1 MGCDGIFDD
10 LSNQEVSNAAWYIF
24 KNESKEKNYDIHELT
39 KDACDIIIKYGLE
52 KQTSDNLS
60 CIVIGFEGL
69 EKYLKNKLNK
79 EKVNNSIN
87 NFKKNYKKSKTIK

>member
-39 KDACDIIIKYGLE
+39 QDACDIIMKYGLE
-52 KQTSDNLS
+52 KHTLDNLS
-60 CIVIGFEGL
+60 CIVIGLEGL
-69 EKYLKNKLNK
+69 EKYLKNRINK
-79 EKVNNSIN
+79 EKVNNSLN
-87 NFKKNYKKSKTIK
+87 NFKKNIKRAQSIK

>member
-24 KNESKEKNYDIHELT
+24 KNESKEKNYDIHELSQ
-39 KDACDIIIKYGLE
+39 DACDLIIKYAME

-60 CIVIGFEGL
+60 CIIIGLEGL
-69 EKYLKNKLNK
+69 EKYLKNKSTQ
-79 EKVNNSIN
+79 EKVNR
-87 NFKKNYKKSKTIK
+87 NFKRSQTIK

>member
-60 CIVIGFEGL
+60 CIVIGLEGL
-69 EKYLKNKLNK
+69 EKYLKNKSTK
-79 EKVNNSIN
+79 EKVNNSL
-87 NFKKNYKKSKTIK
+87 KNLKRAQSIK

>member
-10 LSNQEVSNAAWYIF
+10 LSNQEVSDAAWYIF
-24 KNESKEKNYDIHELT
+24 KTESKEKNYVINELT
-39 KDACDIIIKYGLE
+39 QDTCDIIIKYGLE

-69 EKYLKNKLNK
+69 EKFLKNKSTQ
-79 EKVNNSIN
+79 EKVNSSIN